1 MSEYGSFQILIKQ
14 SDQYATG
21 AGGEGYGQ
29 THPYKLDLA
38 GNYRLTL
45 KGFQAHLY
53 PAVANA
59 NTIPLEIYS
68 PNFLYPHSSVYY
80 PTFLYPID
88 ANNKYQGS
96 FDMSY
101 TTALQSEIR
110 IQIRNALTHLPLD
123 DLVYAVLNFEY
134 EKI

>member
-1 MSEYGSFQILIKQ
+1 MSDYGSLQILIKQ

-21 AGGEGYGQ
+21 AGGAGYGQ
-29 THPYKLDLA
+29 TVPYKTDLA

-45 KGFQAHLY
+45 KGLQVHVY
-53 PAVANA
+53 PEITTA
-59 NTIPLEIYS
+59 NTIPIEIYS
-68 PNFLYPHSSVYY
+68 PNFLYPHGDVYY
-80 PTFLYPID
+80 PTVLYPFD

-101 TTALQSEIR
+101 MTSLQSDLR